1 MIIRKTY
8 FCDDCYTKFTIELDD
23 VDEALEP
30 EYCPFCGS
38 ASIDYYEDIE
48 DEELGEE

>member
-1 MIIRKTY
+1 MIIRNTY
-8 FCDDCYTKFTIELDD
+8 FCDECYTKFTIELDE

-38 ASIDYYEDIE
+38 ADIGPYEDLEE
-48 DEELGEE
+48 DELGDE